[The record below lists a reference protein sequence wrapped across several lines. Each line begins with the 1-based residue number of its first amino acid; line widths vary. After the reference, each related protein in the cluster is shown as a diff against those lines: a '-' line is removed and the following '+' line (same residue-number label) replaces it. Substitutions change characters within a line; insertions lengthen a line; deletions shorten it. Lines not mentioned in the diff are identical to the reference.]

1 MSALLDTLTM
11 VITIVIN
18 LVTVSCP
25 APGKFRLAG
34 SMVAMEDVEE
44 AIRELRAEVNHSV
57 SSRFA
62 DL

>member
-1 MSALLDTLTM
+1 
-11 VITIVIN
+11 
-18 LVTVSCP
+18 
-25 APGKFRLAG
+25 
-34 SMVAMEDVEE
+34 MVAMEDVEE